1 MTASYNDTLSTALAK
16 NVRNSIQEAHADDT
30 RPVFTDVFPGV
41 KIAPGD
47 GAMDRWSLVDGY
59 NNFLATS
66 PKGSMTG
73 FGADYIV
80 IDDLIKNSYE
90 AHNELILKSHWQW
103 FTDTAFSRL
112 EEGGKIIVI
121 MTRWATNDFAGRILE
136 HFGDKVE
143 HINMAAIQPDG
154 TMLCDEILSRAS
166 CEEKKRAM
174 GVDIF
179 NANYQQE
186 PIDIKGR
193 LYSNGF
199 KTYDGNLPEFKQIC
213 AYIDTADTGAD
224 YLSGYVYGRTFQD
237 EAYILDIIFTAE
249 PMEITEPATADMLWR
264 NEVNVADIESN
275 NGGRGFARNVER
287 ILRQDYRSNKTSVRW
302 FTQTHNKVAR
312 ILTAST
318 WCMEHVYFPA
328 GWQNRWPQLYEDL
341 MRYQRIGKNAHDDAE
356 DALSGIYDKV
366 CERKTMNFNAA
377 NIRRSNMYI

>member
-1 MTASYNDTLSTALAK
+1 MAATSDRKLAAIGAQIELAKRHFWWYCRLCAPEFYKPERTFLKTLCDRMQSFRKSDKLVLLVDMPPRHGKTRTIGHFAEWSIGENHNLKLMTASYNDTLSTALAK

-90 AHNELILKSHWQW
+90 AHNELILESHWQW

-121 MTRWATNDFAGRILE
+121 MTRWATNDFAGRILD

-166 CEEKKRAM
+166 CEEK
-174 GVDIF
+174 
-179 NANYQQE
+179 
-186 PIDIKGR
+186 
-193 LYSNGF
+193 
-199 KTYDGNLPEFKQIC
+199 
-213 AYIDTADTGAD
+213 
-224 YLSGYVYGRTFQD
+224 
-237 EAYILDIIFTAE
+237 
-249 PMEITEPATADMLWR
+249 
-264 NEVNVADIESN
+264 
-275 NGGRGFARNVER
+275 RGPWAWTSSTPT
-287 ILRQDYRSNKTSVRW
+287 ISRSR
-302 FTQTHNKVAR
+302 
-312 ILTAST
+312 
-318 WCMEHVYFPA
+318 
-328 GWQNRWPQLYEDL
+328 
-341 MRYQRIGKNAHDDAE
+341 
-356 DALSGIYDKV
+356 
-366 CERKTMNFNAA
+366 
-377 NIRRSNMYI
+377 